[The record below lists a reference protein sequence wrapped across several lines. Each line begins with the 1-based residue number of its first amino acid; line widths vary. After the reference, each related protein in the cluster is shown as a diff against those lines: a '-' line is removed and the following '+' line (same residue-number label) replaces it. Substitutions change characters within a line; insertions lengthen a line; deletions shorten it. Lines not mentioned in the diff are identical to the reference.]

1 MEKDSLPNSSRNGTN
16 WNSLLTDNPQQN
28 IYPQSVLENIST
40 PSLPNT
46 TQDEKGP
53 VMGSLFQLH
62 QQQQHQ
68 LLQQQQIQQEKQT
81 RILEQQQISL
91 LQQQQQEQQR
101 EELQQQQITQE
112 VSNSKQSEEK
122 DAEQRY
128 QTTVSALE
136 ATGLLDITLKT
147 SELVQRNEAF
157 QKDLEMFEKVVRA
170 TYRDF
175 TGGKDF

>member
-1 MEKDSLPNSSRNGTN
+1 MKSRKNQKIWRN
-16 WNSLLTDNPQQN
+16 
-28 IYPQSVLENIST
+28 
-40 PSLPNT
+40 
-46 TQDEKGP
+46 K
-53 VMGSLFQLH
+53 
-62 QQQQHQ
+62 
-68 LLQQQQIQQEKQT
+68 
-81 RILEQQQISL
+81 RIINVNFLS
-91 LQQQQQEQQR
+91 
-101 EELQQQQITQE
+101 QE